1 MLFNTETTEAVQTV
15 DEPLV
20 SVAFPF
26 DWEAGVFPLSTGSPV
41 AVPGTAAIQAWV
53 QLVVRTPPG
62 RYAIYPTDFGA
73 DLTDLRQR
81 KAPRGLALSELRRQ
95 LQASAAYCPGIRD
108 VGPLTYDGT
117 TISGDILLET
127 EAGTATEVIEI
138 GT

>member
-1 MLFNTETTEAVQTV
+1 MLFNKETTEAVQTV

-20 SVAFPF
+20 GVAFPF
-26 DWEAGVFPLSTGSPV
+26 DWEAGVFPISTGSPV
-41 AVPGTAAIQAWV
+41 AVTGTAAI
-53 QLVVRTPPG
+53 RTPPG

-127 EAGTATEVIEI
+127 EAGTATEGIEI